1 MGSVEIIPAIN
12 VNTFEELVKRIK
24 IIEAYLMPLAD
35 GPQWVHIDVA
45 DGSFTEN
52 TIWHNFIDLKNFQ
65 TTLNVEMHLMINNID
80 SDIFNWLFPVIK
92 RNIFHLEAAENALN
106 VIDICHEA
114 GIKAGVAIN
123 PETPW
128 ESLESIFG
136 EADLIQTL
144 AVHPGVAGQEFDE
157 YIFTKISD
165 IRRSCPGCMLEVD
178 GGVKVGIARKCVG
191 MGANIIVAASAIF
204 NNPDVTEAYRA
215 LKDDARL

>member
-1 MGSVEIIPAIN
+1 MPYTKAFKRYMGSVEIIPAIN

-52 TIWHNFIDLKNFQ
+52 TIWH
-65 TTLNVEMHLMINNID
+65 
-80 SDIFNWLFPVIK
+80 IFNWLFPVIK